1 MRITTNKWRRFGIHD
16 SGFTIIELM
25 MAVTIL
31 AIIVSISIPVV
42 TDYRERVR
50 LTQAKADIQAIDAA
64 ILRFRLITNQ
74 YPDSLAQIGVSLI
87 DPWGR
92 PYQYLNIENAK
103 GKGKLRKDHNLVPIN
118 SDYDL
123 YSVGPDGKSASP
135 LTAQISRDDI
145 IRANNGR
152 FVGVASDY

>member
-1 MRITTNKWRRFGIHD
+1 
-16 SGFTIIELM
+16 M

-31 AIIVSISIPVV
+31 AIIVAISIPVV

-64 ILRFRLITNQ
+64 ILRFRLVTNQ
-74 YPDSLAQIGVSLI
+74 YPDSLAQIGISLI